1 MKRRPAA
8 IPAVCVAVAAL
19 SVLGA
24 LHSYQI
30 SSSQVEGRPD
40 RFGVASAETRLAA
53 IAQRTP
59 PTAVL
64 SYISDL
70 PMNDAGTAAFLAAQH
85 ALAPRMLLLPGTSKP
100 VDLAV
105 GNFAKAGDFA
115 AAGANLG
122 YDVVQDFGQGAVLYQ
137 RRRP

>member
-24 LHSYQI
+24 LDSYQI
-30 SSSQVEGRPD
+30 SSTLVERRPD
-40 RFGVASAETRLAA
+40 PFGVASAETRFAA

-64 SYISDL
+64 TYISDL
-70 PMNDAGTAAFLAAQH
+70 PMNDAGNAAFLAAQH
-85 ALAPRMLLLPGTSKP
+85 ALAPRTLLLPGMGKP
-100 VDLAV
+100 AEYAV
-105 GNFAKAGDFA
+105 GNFAQAGDFT
-115 AAGANLG
+115 AAGVNLG
-122 YDVVQDFGQGAVLYQ
+122 YDVVQDFGRGAVLY
-137 RRRP
+137 RRRSP

>member
-30 SSSQVEGRPD
+30 SSSLVEGRPD
-40 RFGVASAETRLAA
+40 PYGVASAQTRFAG

-64 SYISDL
+64 TYISDL
-70 PMNDAGTAAFLAAQH
+70 PMNEAGTAAFLAAQH
-85 ALAPRMLLLPGTSKP
+85 ALAPRKVLLPGTGKP
-100 VDLAV
+100 AELAV
-105 GNFAKAGDFA
+105 GNFARAGDVA

-122 YDVVQDFGQGAVLYQ
+122 YDVLQDFGHGAVLYQ
-137 RRRP
+137 QRRP